1 MSIKKFNAIL
11 LAAGISSRFNCS
23 VPKQYLYLGK
33 KQILDYSIDRI
44 YNHKL
49 CDLLIVVVDKNYR
62 NIYNSN
68 LIKNKRIKFVLGG
81 ESRQQSVINGIK
93 SLPSSENLLLI
104 HDAARPGIDH
114 DIINKLIKVLDKNV
128 SCAIP
133 SLPQYDSLLK
143 NEKKS
148 NISISRQNLFR
159 IQTPQV
165 FQSNALKLNDF
176 LKYPDATDESEIVL
190 KKGKKLKTIPGK
202 EKLLK
207 ITSEWDY
214 MILRKIMNEDKEYRT
229 GSGFDVHAFSSKPSK
244 LVLGGIE
251 INHQYGLIG
260 HSDADVLLHS
270 ITDAILGSISKG
282 DIGIHFPPTDKKW
295 KNIESAIFLKKS
307 IDILKKEGGELI
319 NIDSTVI
326 CEEPKIYKYNKKITN
341 NLSILT
347 DLKTDRISIK
357 GTTTENLGF
366 LGRKEGIAVMSSVMI
381 KI

>member
-11 LAAGISSRFNCS
+11 LAAGLSSRFNS
-23 VPKQYLYLGK
+23 DVPKQYLYLGK
-33 KQILDYSIDRI
+33 KQILDYSIDQI
-44 YNHKL
+44 FNHNL
-49 CDLLIVVVDKNYR
+49 CDLLVVVVDKNYMDT
-62 NIYNSN
+62 YNSN
-68 LIKNKRIKFVLGG
+68 SLNNKKIKFILGG
-81 ESRQQSVINGIK
+81 ESRQQSVINGMN
-93 SLPSSENLLLI
+93 SLPSTDNLLLI

-114 DIINKLIKVLDKNV
+114 DIIDKLIEILEKDV

-133 SLPQYDSLLK
+133 LLPQYDSLLK
-143 NEKKS
+143 NEKET
-148 NISISRQNLFR
+148 NISINRQNLFR

-165 FQSNALKLNDF
+165 FQSNALKFSDF
-176 LKYPDATDESEIVL
+176 LEYPDATDESEIIL
-190 KKGKKLKTIPGK
+190 KKGKIMKTIPGK

-207 ITSEWDY
+207 ITTKWDY
-214 MILRKIMNEDKEYRT
+214 MLLMKIMNEDKEYRT
-229 GSGFDVHAFSSKPSK
+229 GSGFDVHAFSLKPSK

-251 INHQYGLIG
+251 IDHQYGLIG

-295 KNIESAIFLKKS
+295 KNIESAIFLEKS
-307 IDILKKEGGELI
+307 MNILKKKGGELI
-319 NIDSTVI
+319 NIDATVI
-326 CEEPKIYKYNKKITN
+326 CEEPKIYKYSKKITD

-347 DLKTDRISIK
+347 GLKTDRISIK

>member
-1 MSIKKFNAIL
+1 M
-11 LAAGISSRFNCS
+11 
-23 VPKQYLYLGK
+23 
-33 KQILDYSIDRI
+33 DT
-44 YNHKL
+44 
-49 CDLLIVVVDKNYR
+49 
-62 NIYNSN
+62 YNSN
-68 LIKNKRIKFVLGG
+68 SLNNKKIKFILGG
-81 ESRQQSVINGIK
+81 ESRQQSVINGMK
-93 SLPSSENLLLI
+93 SLPNTDNLLLI

-114 DIINKLIKVLDKNV
+114 DIIDKLIEILDKDV

-133 SLPQYDSLLK
+133 LLPQYDSLLK
-143 NEKKS
+143 NEKET
-148 NISISRQNLFR
+148 NISINRQNLFR

-165 FQSNALKLNDF
+165 FKSNALKFSDF
-176 LKYPDATDESEIVL
+176 LEYPDATDESEIIL
-190 KKGKKLKTIPGK
+190 KKGKIMKTIQGK

-207 ITSEWDY
+207 ITTKWDY
-214 MILRKIMNEDKEYRT
+214 MILMKIMNEDKEYRT
-229 GSGFDVHAFSSKPSK
+229 GSGFDVHAFSLKPSK

-251 INHQYGLIG
+251 IDHQYGLIG

-295 KNIESAIFLKKS
+295 KNIESAIFLEKS
-307 IDILKKEGGELI
+307 MNILKKKGGELI
-319 NIDSTVI
+319 NIDATVI
-326 CEEPKIYKYNKKITN
+326 CEEPKIYKYSKKITD

-347 DLKTDRISIK
+347 GLKTDRISIK

>member
-11 LAAGISSRFNCS
+11 LSAGLSSRFNS
-23 VPKQYLYLGK
+23 EVPKQYLYLGK
-33 KQILDYSIDRI
+33 KQILDHSIDQI
-44 YNHKL
+44 YSHKQ
-49 CDLLIVVVDKNYR
+49 CDLLVVVEDKCNK

-68 LIKNKRIKFVLGG
+68 SLKDEKVKFVFGG
-81 ESRQQSVINGIK
+81 KSRQQSVINGIR
-93 SLPSSENLLLI
+93 SLPNSDNLLLI

-114 DIINKLIKVLDKNV
+114 DIIDKLIEILDKDV

-133 SLPQYDSLLK
+133 LLPQYDSLLK
-143 NEKKS
+143 NEKEF
-148 NISISRQNLFR
+148 NVSINRKNLFR

-165 FQSNALKLNDF
+165 FQSNSLKLNDF
-176 LKYPDATDESEIVL
+176 SEYPDATDESEIIV

-207 ITSEWDY
+207 ITTEWDY
-214 MILRKIMNEDKEYRT
+214 MILMKIMNEDKEYRT

-251 INHQYGLIG
+251 IDHQYGLIG
-260 HSDADVLLHS
+260 YSDADVLLHS

-295 KNIESAIFLKKS
+295 KNIESAVFLEKS
-307 IDILKKEGGELI
+307 LDILKKEGGELI
-319 NIDSTVI
+319 NIDATVI
-326 CEEPKIYKYNKKITN
+326 CEEPKIYKYSKKITD

-347 DLKTDRISIK
+347 GLKTDRISIK